1 MGIINTDI
9 AVIGAGPCGIFTV
22 FELGLLGIRAHV
34 IDSLAAIGG
43 QCTTLYPDKPIYDI
57 PGIPTVSGQELID
70 RLSEQ
75 AKPFE
80 AVYHLGQQVTNLEQQ
95 EDKSF
100 VLTTESNTQFHVRA
114 IVIAAGLGAFRAR
127 PLRLSGVEQFVKTNL
142 HYFVEDKSHFKDK
155 NVVILGGG
163 DSAIDWVLAFSSIAK
178 SVTLVHRRQ
187 EFRAAPSSVSQM
199 KTLAEDPNQNVRYI
213 VGRIADYTN
222 SSGKIDTINV
232 LPFGNAD
239 ETGELIEL
247 DELLVFYGLTPDL
260 GPIADWGLNLDKKN
274 IAVTPETCATNVP
287 GIFAIGD
294 INSYPGKKKL
304 ILAGFHEAALAAYA
318 VQKYLDPSIKQRVQY
333 TTTSSLLQERLGVTE
348 PTE

>member
-1 MGIINTDI
+1 MGMINTDI

-22 FELGLLGIRAHV
+22 FELGLLGIRTHV

-57 PGIPTVSGQELID
+57 PGIPSVSGQELID

-199 KTLAEDPNQNVRYI
+199 KTLAEDPNHNVRYI
-213 VGRIADYTN
+213 VGRTADYTN

-232 LPFGNAD
+232 LPFGDAD